1 MNKYKKLLNNTLYF
15 FIGNM
20 GSKLLIFFLVPYY
33 TYVLST
39 AEYGTADLIT
49 TTASLIIPVVTL
61 SITEAVFRFS
71 MDENADCKALFSNGL
86 LIVCIGGV
94 ISFVATK
101 TLEDKNIGGVWN
113 LCWILIVAESL
124 YNLAAQ
130 FIRGIGKTRLYAIG
144 GFIQTLILVVLN
156 IAFLLK
162 FKLGILGYILAMV
175 ISYACVFLVYVI
187 AGKIYMYVGRWNW
200 PLCRKMLR
208 YSLPMIPNGL
218 SWWAM
223 SYADKY
229 VILIFLGAA
238 ANGVYLVAQKIPTIL
253 TMFTTIFHQAWQ
265 ISAVEEGS
273 NKGKSD
279 FSMSVYDNLQ
289 AVMFICTSF
298 IIAVVKPL
306 YAVWVS
312 NDYFEAWETTPMLL
326 LATVFSC
333 LSQFLTVNYMVDK
346 KTIGSLKVTLVGCA
360 VNVTLN
366 ILLIPHFGIIAAATA
381 TFVGYL
387 STYVVTVFDLKM
399 IGCIS
404 IKKISGS
411 ILTCI
416 VQMIFLKLPTMYMIL
431 VEIACMIVQ
440 TAIYKSELQIM
451 QKYGRRIC
459 DLVRSKICQK

>member
-71 MDENADCKALFSNGL
+71 MDEKADYKALFSNGL

-175 ISYACVFLVYVI
+175 ISYAWVFLVYVI

-200 PLCRKMLR
+200 PLC
-208 YSLPMIPNGL
+208 
-218 SWWAM
+218 
-223 SYADKY
+223 
-229 VILIFLGAA
+229 
-238 ANGVYLVAQKIPTIL
+238 
-253 TMFTTIFHQAWQ
+253 
-265 ISAVEEGS
+265 
-273 NKGKSD
+273 
-279 FSMSVYDNLQ
+279 
-289 AVMFICTSF
+289 
-298 IIAVVKPL
+298 
-306 YAVWVS
+306 
-312 NDYFEAWETTPMLL
+312 
-326 LATVFSC
+326 
-333 LSQFLTVNYMVDK
+333 
-346 KTIGSLKVTLVGCA
+346 
-360 VNVTLN
+360 
-366 ILLIPHFGIIAAATA
+366 
-381 TFVGYL
+381 
-387 STYVVTVFDLKM
+387 
-399 IGCIS
+399 
-404 IKKISGS
+404 
-411 ILTCI
+411 
-416 VQMIFLKLPTMYMIL
+416 
-431 VEIACMIVQ
+431 
-440 TAIYKSELQIM
+440 
-451 QKYGRRIC
+451 
-459 DLVRSKICQK
+459 

>member
-71 MDENADCKALFSNGL
+71 MDEKADYKALFSNGL

-459 DLVRSKICQK
+459 DLVRSRICQK

>member
-1 MNKYKKLLNNTLYF
+1 
-15 FIGNM
+15 M

-71 MDENADCKALFSNGL
+71 MDEKADYKALFSNGL

-459 DLVRSKICQK
+459 DLVRSKICKK

>member
-71 MDENADCKALFSNGL
+71 MDEKADYKALFSNGL

-238 ANGVYLVAQKIPTIL
+238 ANGVYLVAQKIPTLL

>member
-71 MDENADCKALFSNGL
+71 MDEKADYKALFSNGL

-451 QKYGRRIC
+451 QKYGRRVC

>member
-49 TTASLIIPVVTL
+49 TTASLIVPVVTL

-71 MDENADCKALFSNGL
+71 MDEKADYKALFSNGL